1 MKLQEGKKGL
11 VLCDRRPIIY
21 SFFGTALDR
30 NGSVCQFLWNCCV
43 GWSGPDCHGE
53 GGL

>member
-30 NGSVCQFLWNCCV
+30 NGSVCQFLWNWCV
-43 GWSGPDCHGE
+43 GWSGTDCHGE